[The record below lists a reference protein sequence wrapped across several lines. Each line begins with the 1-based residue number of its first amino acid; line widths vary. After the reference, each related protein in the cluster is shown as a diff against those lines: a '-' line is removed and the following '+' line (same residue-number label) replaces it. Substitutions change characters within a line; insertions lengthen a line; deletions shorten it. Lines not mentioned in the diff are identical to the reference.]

1 MKLVIHVDE
10 VKSEVHV
17 VDLWDMRRDPASL
30 MEGFA
35 EE

>member
-17 VDLWDMRRDPASL
+17 VDLWDTRRDPADL
-30 MEGFA
+30 IEGFTK
-35 EE
+35 E